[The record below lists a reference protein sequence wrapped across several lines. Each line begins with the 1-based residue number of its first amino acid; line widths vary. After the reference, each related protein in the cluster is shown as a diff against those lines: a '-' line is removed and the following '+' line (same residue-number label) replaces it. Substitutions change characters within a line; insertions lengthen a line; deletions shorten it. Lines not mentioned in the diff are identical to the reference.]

1 MRKFRIAWIFIV
13 GVAVIIFIV
22 YKADEA
28 AKADSS
34 WPVFSCSQE
43 ELQISINDGE
53 DVLLRGITATDEK
66 DGDVTDS
73 IIVENISDFYGDG
86 ERKVTYAAFDSDN
99 HITEME
105 RVITYT
111 DYTKPRFELKDSL
124 RFRVGQLIDL
134 GSMVSVWDCLDGD
147 ISNQVK
153 MQMESSISNRS
164 TGVYEII
171 YEVTNSAGDT
181 AILPVQAE
189 VYQPSNREVEMNLNQ
204 YLVYYDGTEIDY
216 YKYLDNL
223 TVGTE
228 VYTFEKKTSDE
239 ESENETGNEPEDEED
254 EEGQQEDEV
263 NYIST
268 KNVTIQSYVDASTPG
283 IYQVYYFYE
292 STNYQAEEVLYVVV
306 E

>member
-1 MRKFRIAWIFIV
+1 MRKFRIAWACIV
-13 GVAVIIFIV
+13 GVAALIFVI

-28 AKADSS
+28 ATEDSS
-34 WPVFSCSQE
+34 WPVFSCSRE

-53 DVLLRGITATDEK
+53 DVLLAGITAADEK

-86 ERKVTYAAFDSDN
+86 KRTVTYAAFDNDDHVS
-99 HITEME
+99 ELE

-111 DYTKPRFELKDSL
+111 DYTQPRFELKDSL
-124 RFRVGQLIDL
+124 RFRVGQTINL

-153 MQMESSISNRS
+153 MQMDSSISNRT
-164 TGVYEII
+164 TGIYEVV

-189 VYQPSNREVEMNLNQ
+189 VYQPTNREVEMDLNQ
-204 YLVYYDGTEIDY
+204 YLIYYDGTETDY
-216 YKYLDNL
+216 YKYLDTL

-228 VYTFEKKTSDE
+228 VYTFAKEN
-239 ESENETGNEPEDEED
+239 SEGEPGNETVNAPEE
-254 EEGQQEDEV
+254 EEGEGNQEGEV

-268 KNVTIQSYVDASTPG
+268 KNVTIQSYVDETTPG

-292 STNYQAEEVLYVVV
+292 STKYQATEVLYVVV